1 MPKSVAMGTIA
12 SRIAYLIRKK
22 KLTSREFSEICQI
35 PVSSLFAYTSGK
47 SEPKASTVMRIS
59 KAFLIDPAWLM
70 GEGEL
75 EDMYD
80 VTSSLHMN
88 APVEKEL
95 HHYLR
100 ELDDDSQMLILRIT
114 KALAL
119 QKEER

>member
-1 MPKSVAMGTIA
+1 
-12 SRIAYLIRKK
+12 
-22 KLTSREFSEICQI
+22 
-35 PVSSLFAYTSGK
+35 
-47 SEPKASTVMRIS
+47 
-59 KAFLIDPAWLM
+59 M

>member
-1 MPKSVAMGTIA
+1 
-12 SRIAYLIRKK
+12 
-22 KLTSREFSEICQI
+22 
-35 PVSSLFAYTSGK
+35 
-47 SEPKASTVMRIS
+47 MRIS